1 MKVIVTGSA
10 GFIGYHLSERLI
22 NEGFIVLGLDNYSD
36 YYDVNL
42 KKERTTLLLKNSQF
56 SFKKVDLKDTEKFN
70 SVVKEFSPETIFHLA
85 AQAGVR
91 YSVDNPISALNE
103 NVISSTNVLEACK
116 LYNVKNF
123 IFASSSSVYGFNK
136 SPPFKE
142 SDSID
147 SPLSVYGASKRSCE
161 LIAHVY
167 HKMYGVNVKI
177 LRFFTVYGQ
186 WSRPD
191 MAIFKF
197 SKKIINN
204 QKIEVYNN
212 GEHLRDFTFV
222 SDIVEGIFAASEYK
236 HGFDIFNLGSDSP
249 VSLMDLITKLEERIG
264 VKSEKLFLP
273 LQKGDV
279 FLTHANINKAREKL
293 NYKPGVKIDQGLDF
307 FMDWFLEKYR

>member
-1 MKVIVTGSA
+1 
-10 GFIGYHLSERLI
+10 
-22 NEGFIVLGLDNYSD
+22 DNYSD